1 MIFGRRKRPH
11 FWKRLRETVW
21 PKAGIRRALV
31 YVGHRVRRLPGS
43 PYSIACGFACGAA
56 VSFTPL
62 IGFHFVLG
70 ALLSFVLGG
79 NVIASAIGT
88 AIGNPWTF
96 PFIWAA
102 IFWLGRFIL
111 GYPEGTVLPDELTF
125 TFIFDHTWDVFYPML
140 VGGAPTALA
149 AWLIFFWPCYK
160 AVARYQA
167 HRAARRERA
176 RARRGARQQAKAARA
191 EAKETAAAAK
201 RSAAGSAEAKGE
213 QS

>member
-31 YVGHRVRRLPGS
+31 YISHRIRRLPGS
-43 PYSIACGFACGAA
+43 PYSIAAGFACGVA

-62 IGFHFVLG
+62 LGFHFLLG
-70 ALLSFVLGG
+70 ALLAFAIGG

-102 IFWLGRFIL
+102 IFWLGRVIL
-111 GYPEGTVLPDELTF
+111 GYPEGTALPDELTLSY
-125 TFIFDHTWDVFYPML
+125 IFDHTWDVFYPML
-140 VGGAPTALA
+140 VGGLPTALA

-167 HRAARRERA
+167 HREARRA
-176 RARRGARQQAKAARA
+176 RARERRAAKRAAKAAAR
-191 EAKETAAAAK
+191 TA
-201 RSAAGSAEAKGE
+201 RAEAKGE